1 MIKIKTQKNGDHYLG
16 FQCSGHAGYAE
27 YGSDIV
33 CSAVSM
39 LVINTINA
47 IDSFTDCSMNVS
59 DDEKSGSIKVV
70 FPNGTDEK
78 AGLLMDTLVLGIKSV
93 EEQYG
98 RSHVRLE
105 S

>member
-1 MIKIKTQKNGDHYLG
+1 MIKIKTKKNGDQYFS

-27 YGSDIV
+27 YGNDIV

-47 IDSFTDCSMNVS
+47 IDAFTDCSMDVS
-59 DDEKSGSIKVV
+59 DDEKSGRIQVV

-78 AGLLMDTLVLGIKSV
+78 AGLLMDALVLGLRSV

>member
-1 MIKIKTQKNGDHYLG
+1 MIKIKTKKNGDQYFG

-27 YGSDIV
+27 YGNDIV

-47 IDSFTDCSMNVS
+47 IDAFTDCSMDVS
-59 DDEKSGSIKVV
+59 DDEKSGRIQVV
-70 FPNGTDEK
+70 FPDGTDEK
-78 AGLLMDTLVLGIKSV
+78 AGLLMDALVLGLRSV